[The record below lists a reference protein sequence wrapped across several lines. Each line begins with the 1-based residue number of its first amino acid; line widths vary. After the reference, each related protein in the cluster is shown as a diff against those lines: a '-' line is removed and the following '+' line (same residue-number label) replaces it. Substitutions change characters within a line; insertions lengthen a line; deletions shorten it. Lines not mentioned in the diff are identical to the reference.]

1 MHTTRADYAVWIG
14 LFVIAVLVTTA
25 AKYSAYFPGDVAVE
39 RWVQSLLP
47 QDLDWAGRVSRT
59 AEFPWIALTIALV
72 FVLSWV
78 LAGWQAALI
87 SLVSLA
93 GMLALGNWLGPVIGR
108 PRPSAE
114 LVGVF
119 RPFTGYSFPSLF
131 ALRYAATF
139 GFLAVLAMRKSL
151 GTVRAVISDPVHRP
165 SCFRMGRPS
174 GLRGALAERCHHLL
188 LPGTALGSFRHPIGS
203 PEPTHRSE
211 EGDVTAQ
218 PRPSTH
224 HHTADGTVLRG
235 QPSLK
240 RHE

>member
-151 GTVRAVISDPVHRP
+151 GTVRAVIVIP
-165 SCFRMGRPS
+165 C
-174 GLRGALAERCHHLL
+174 
-188 LPGTALGSFRHPIGS
+188 TALLAFGWVARVALGAHWPSDVIISYYLGLLWAAFVIRLGLQS
-203 PEPTHRSE
+203 RPT
-211 EGDVTAQ
+211 G
-218 PRPSTH
+218 PR
-224 HHTADGTVLRG
+224 RG
-235 QPSLK
+235 M
-240 RHE
+240 